1 VAISGL
7 DGWLESCIFR
17 MANRKPRIGRILV
30 TALTV
35 LVLCGIVAAELPE
48 LLSLTD
54 DTTND
59 FSLRNTN
66 ILVSPVRLDAHRPVA
81 IVDPDANPAGSRFFL
96 LRPNLFN
103 PAALTP
109 SELFLLYSVLRT

>member
-1 VAISGL
+1 
-7 DGWLESCIFR
+7 
-17 MANRKPRIGRILV
+17 MANRKERIGRILV
-30 TALTV
+30 TALAV

-54 DTTND
+54 DTAND

-66 ILVSPVRLDAHRPVA
+66 TLVLPARLHAHRPVA
-81 IVDPDANPAGSRFFL
+81 IVDADAGPAGSHFFS
-96 LRPNLFN
+96 LRLNSFD

-109 SELFLLYSVLRT
+109 SELFLRYSVL

>member
-1 VAISGL
+1 
-7 DGWLESCIFR
+7 
-17 MANRKPRIGRILV
+17 MAHRKTRIGRILV
-30 TALTV
+30 TAVAV
-35 LVLCGIVAAELPE
+35 LLLCGIVAAELPE

-66 ILVSPVRLDAHRPVA
+66 TLVSPVRLNAHRPVA
-81 IVDPDANPAGSRFFL
+81 MVDPDANPAGAHFFL
-96 LRPNLFN
+96 LRVNPFD

>member
-1 VAISGL
+1 
-7 DGWLESCIFR
+7 
-17 MANRKPRIGRILV
+17 MANRKERIGRILV
-30 TALTV
+30 TALAV

-66 ILVSPVRLDAHRPVA
+66 ALVSPARLHAHRPVA
-81 IVDPDANPAGSRFFL
+81 IVDPDANPAGSHFFL
-96 LRPNLFN
+96 LRLNPFD
-103 PAALTP
+103 PAALAP
-109 SELFLLYSVLRT
+109 SDLFLRYSVLRT